1 MASPT
6 ELVPRQL
13 FPTEMVRFVN
23 VCCAHTKV
31 FCYIKDSSPST
42 DSSRDASPDVDEV
55 CSICCSCKS
64 TCQRRNCPCKNGG
77 VFAERDATVAINK
90 TRVKIE

>member
-64 TCQRRNCPCKNGG
+64 TCQRRNCLVRMVAC
-77 VFAERDATVAINK
+77 FAERDATVAINE